1 MRGHKR
7 SFVVEVRRAPG
18 RSSSAKSASSF
29 ILSDPPFLVTPSKP
43 VQPHT
48 DLFQT
53 KADQLPNHQKTGRIL
68 QALDQLLP
76 SFEGA
81 DTSLPPKKQPQP
93 QGQVVNQNHDPS
105 DAEPIQA
112 EVKDSQPWAM
122 QSKVRVKAELA
133 DTAPLAS
140 NQKRRRHSKILARYV
155 FGTLPLRG
163 ERWKLR
169 LRFI

>member
-18 RSSSAKSASSF
+18 KSSSAKSASSF
-29 ILSDPPFLVTPSKP
+29 ILSAPPFLVTPSKP
-43 VQPHT
+43 AQPHM
-48 DLFQT
+48 DLFQI
-53 KADQLPNHQKTGRIL
+53 KADPLPNHQKTGRIL
-68 QALDQLLP
+68 QALDQLAP
-76 SFEGA
+76 SIEA
-81 DTSLPPKKQPQP
+81 PASSLRPKKLNQP
-93 QGQVVNQNHDPS
+93 QGQVINQSHVSS
-105 DAEPIQA
+105 DATPIQA
-112 EVKDSQPWAM
+112 EVIDTQSWAM
-122 QSKVRVKAELA
+122 ESEPKVKADLA
-133 DTAPLAS
+133 DSAPFAV